1 MDLNNISWGRHVIL
15 VNKVH
20 RRNGELTCESKS
32 LNPIKPG
39 LVAPSEL
46 YAAEEERKR
55 REVKGKEEGRGSR
68 EGWRGG
74 EEGEEKRGEEKGGGE
89 GEGEGEG
96 EEKRGEEKR
105 GEEKEGREAKRGEEK
120 GRGGEGRGGEGG
132 EEGREKMGKK

>member
-55 REVKGKEEGRGSR
+55 REVKGREEGRGSR

-74 EEGEEKRGEEKGGGE
+74 EEGEEKRGKEKGGR
-89 GEGEGEG
+89 EGEG
-96 EEKRGEEKR
+96 EEKGGEK
-105 GEEKEGREAKRGEEK
+105 KEGRDMYSRHEWGLSISKDISDFLT
-120 GRGGEGRGGEGG
+120 
-132 EEGREKMGKK
+132 M